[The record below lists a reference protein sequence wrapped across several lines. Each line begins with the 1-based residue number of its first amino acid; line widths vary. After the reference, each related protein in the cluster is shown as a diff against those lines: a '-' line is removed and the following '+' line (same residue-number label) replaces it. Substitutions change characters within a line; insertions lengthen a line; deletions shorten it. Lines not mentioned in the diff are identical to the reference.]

1 MKENAM
7 LAPETGIAIDALEAV
22 NSPRLEMLFRRMR
35 HNSDFPAISAAIAE
49 INRIADSEHGHVT
62 MLADAILQDVALT
75 NKLLRLV
82 NTVPYAQYSTTR
94 IATISR
100 AIVVLGTETIRSA
113 AISLR
118 LFDQLGS
125 RAQSDGL
132 KVEVLRAS
140 FAALIARMLCPQVL
154 PANPEEAY
162 LCALFRDL
170 GRLVT
175 QFYLPDDAAAV
186 RHLVEVAK
194 QDETQ
199 ASLSLLGMSYASIGV
214 AVGQVWHLPRSM
226 LHSMRPPP
234 AGQPPTMST
243 LDDGLRALASFSA
256 ELGRLV
262 ETLTGDLRKVAVDA
276 LCRRYRECFVLSPTQ
291 VERALVDAAR
301 MLGDLA
307 RLYGIDPAR
316 TPMQRLF
323 RHDAALVDEE
333 TAEAVDEPPDAE
345 SLLAVG
351 LQDIGQAL
359 VADTATAEALQIAA
373 EAMFRALRPRH
384 VVIAVREGQ
393 PAAMTARIA
402 IGHGAE
408 LKRARFRFAVVRGER
423 DLFNV
428 LLLQESDLLVG
439 DAREARLHARL
450 PGWYR
455 EHFDA
460 GSFLVMPL
468 RLRQQPIGLIY
479 IDVENVGGLV
489 ITPRV
494 FGLLR
499 ALRLQVLLALKREA

>member
-1 MKENAM
+1 M
-7 LAPETGIAIDALEAV
+7 LAPDTGIALDALEAV

-49 INRIADSEHGHVT
+49 INRIADSDDGHVG

-82 NTVPYAQYSTTR
+82 NTVPYAQFSMTR

-100 AIVVLGTETIRSA
+100 AIVVLGTEAVRSA

-125 RAQSDGL
+125 RAQSEAL

-140 FAALIARMLCPQVL
+140 FAALIARALCPQVL
-154 PANPEEAY
+154 PENPEEAY
-162 LCALFRDL
+162 LCALFKDL

-186 RHLVEVAK
+186 RHLVEIAR
-194 QDETQ
+194 QDEAQ
-199 ASLSLLGMSYASIGV
+199 ASQSLLGLPYAAIGV
-214 AVGQVWHLPRSM
+214 AVGHVWHLPHSL
-226 LHSMRPPP
+226 LHCMRPPP
-234 AGQPPTMST
+234 AGLPPVIAGPG
-243 LDDGLRALASFSA
+243 DGLRALAGFSA
-256 ELGRLV
+256 ELGRIA
-262 ETLTGDLRKVAVDA
+262 ETLSGDLRKIAVEA
-276 LCRRYRECFVLSPTQ
+276 LCRRYRECFVLTATQ

-301 MLGDLA
+301 LLAELA

-323 RHDAALVDEE
+323 RHDSALVDEAA
-333 TAEAVDEPPDAE
+333 AEAAEEPPDAE
-345 SLLAVG
+345 SLLTVG

-359 VADTATAEALQIAA
+359 LADSATDEALQIAA

-384 VVIAVREGQ
+384 VVIAVRERGL
-393 PAAMTARIA
+393 AVVGARIA

-408 LKRARFRFAVVRGER
+408 HKRRAFRFALGRSER

-428 LLLQESDLLVG
+428 FLQQDADLLVG

-450 PGWYR
+450 PGWHR
-455 EHFDA
+455 EVFAA

-468 RLRQQPIGLIY
+468 RLRQQPVGLIY
-479 IDVENVGGLV
+479 IDVEDAGGLV

-499 ALRLQVLLALKREA
+499 ALRTQVLLTLRREA